1 MKSQGITSPSD
12 SAAIQDESQPA
23 PNSAPNSGAEPHLL
37 REIYAE
43 LCKLRVMVGDMQ
55 NRITN
60 AAPVQAARAISID
73 AAQALLGCGRSRI
86 FELLRSGAL
95 RRAPKV
101 GKVAMITLD
110 SLEALQ
116 ECFSREPTPKR
127 KRQPAQQNT
136 GRAEKDAILKLIRQ
150 S

>member
-1 MKSQGITSPSD
+1 MKSQGITSPSGL
-12 SAAIQDESQPA
+12 ATIQDVPNATPSPA
-23 PNSAPNSGAEPHLL
+23 PDSGAEPDLL

-43 LCKLRVMVGDMQ
+43 LRKLREAVGDIQ
-55 NRITN
+55 HRIAN
-60 AAPVQAARAISID
+60 AAPVQAARSISID

-116 ECFSREPTPKR
+116 ECFSREPAPKR
-127 KRQPAQQNT
+127 KRQPTQQST

-150 S
+150 A

>member
-1 MKSQGITSPSD
+1 MKSQGITSPVE
-12 SAAIQDESQPA
+12 SAAIQDPPNTTRNPA
-23 PNSAPNSGAEPHLL
+23 PDSEAEPYLL

-43 LCKLRVMVGDMQ
+43 LRKLREMVGDMQ
-55 NRITN
+55 NRIAS
-60 AAPVQAARAISID
+60 AAPVQAARSISID

-110 SLEALQ
+110 SIEALQ
-116 ECFSREPTPKR
+116 ECFAREPAPKR
-127 KRQPAQQNT
+127 KRQPAQQST

-150 S
+150 A

>member
-1 MKSQGITSPSD
+1 MKSQRITSPSD
-12 SAAIQDESQPA
+12 SAALQDETQPIPTPA
-23 PNSAPNSGAEPHLL
+23 PDSGAEPNLL

-43 LCKLRVMVGDMQ
+43 LCKLRAMVGDMQ
-55 NRITN
+55 NRIAN

-116 ECFSREPTPKR
+116 ECFARESAPKR
-127 KRQPAQQNT
+127 KRQLAQQST

-150 S
+150 A

>member
-1 MKSQGITSPSD
+1 MKSQGITSPFE
-12 SAAIQDESQPA
+12 SAAIQDENQPTRTPA
-23 PNSAPNSGAEPHLL
+23 PDSEAEPDLL
-37 REIYAE
+37 WEIYAE
-43 LCKLRVMVGDMQ
+43 LRKLREMVGDMQ
-55 NRITN
+55 HRIAN

-110 SLEALQ
+110 SIEAVQ
-116 ECFSREPTPKR
+116 ECFSREPAPKR
-127 KRQPAQQNT
+127 KRQPAQQST

-150 S
+150 A